1 MNILLRMEN
10 LTFAQIE
17 LIVQKEKRAREL
29 AAARMKKW
37 KDNHPEEHRE
47 KSKKYMAAYN
57 ARKRAEKAAL
67 KASTAAESNIA
78 SSDEIQS

>member
-1 MNILLRMEN
+1 MNVLIQMEN

-17 LIVQKEKRAREL
+17 RIVQKEKRAREL

-37 KDNHPEEHRE
+37 KENHPEEHRE

-57 ARKRAEKAAL
+57 ARKRAEKAQKEAV
-67 KASTAAESNIA
+67 AIINTTTE
-78 SSDEIQS
+78 